1 MKLKKFIAT
10 VVALTSFASISAVSY
25 AASLVETANAYK
37 FETKVYATDG
47 SDTIEAG
54 ENITVEV
61 YIDPVDGQEVDFAKN
76 ANSEVIATFILP
88 ADVVDIDASTDFFAG
103 DEGITAIG
111 LTDRNEEITVSV
123 DAASNV
129 CSVMFSDNFNRVAG
143 TIVPDEPV
151 FTMTFNTKSTAPAGN
166 YSAALNYLGCSMAD
180 AETNATYKS
189 AAADMTSG
197 SFVIAGG
204 DDDTISATK
213 AEAANGA
220 NTNTYTFEN
229 SDAMAGKKVIMQN
242 AKMST
247 TGMTA
252 DTRFIVS
259 DGTRTQIFGSDI
271 WAKLGA
277 EGDGVIDVANV
288 IFGIIVDAAN
298 TSTFTFTVE

>member
-1 MKLKKFIAT
+1 MKILKKLMAAT
-10 VVALTSFASISAVSY
+10 LAFAMAASVAVTGFAMTDAATAQYKVTSKVSAVYTENEKNYVDVSFYVGKVDGEDVVSY
-25 AASLVETANAYK
+25 ESYEGCTVYFKTKYNITNVAHTNGDWSTDYTASKSNMKEANKTSSGTLNYTISNDGSAVTFDPSKALVTIK
-37 FETKVYATDG
+37 FELKQAT
-47 SDTIEAG
+47 AG
-54 ENITVEV
+54 TYPI
-61 YIDPVDGQEVDFAKN
+61 F
-76 ANSEVIATFILP
+76 SEVTE
-88 ADVVDIDASTDFFAG
+88 V
-103 DEGITAIG
+103 
-111 LTDRNEEITVSV
+111 
-123 DAASNV
+123 
-129 CSVMFSDNFNRVAG
+129 
-143 TIVPDEPV
+143 
-151 FTMTFNTKSTAPAGN
+151 
-166 YSAALNYLGCSMAD
+166 SMAD
-180 AETNATYKS
+180 DGNNLVSSKNGNMDASAVTAVTYTI
-189 AAADMTSG
+189 AA
-197 SFVIAGG
+197 AGG

-229 SDAMAGKKVIMQN
+229 SDAMAGKKVVMQN
-242 AKMST
+242 AKMPT